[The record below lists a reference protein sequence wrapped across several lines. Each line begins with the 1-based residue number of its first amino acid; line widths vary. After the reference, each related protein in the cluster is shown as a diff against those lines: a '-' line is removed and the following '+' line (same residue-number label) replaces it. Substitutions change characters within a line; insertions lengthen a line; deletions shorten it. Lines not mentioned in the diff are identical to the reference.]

1 MLTFHEAKKSYLE
14 SIIYFKTGNEFTL
27 VMPKNIAYIQ
37 NGIEFDAITK
47 RPVFKPNTRY
57 IITVRNL
64 VARIETIE
72 EPATEPA
79 ADPEAVTEE

>member
-1 MLTFHEAKKSYLE
+1 MLTFYEAEKSYLE
-14 SIIYFKTGNEFTL
+14 SIIYFKTGDEFTL
-27 VMPKNIAYIQ
+27 VMPENIAYIQ
-37 NGIEFDAITK
+37 NGIEFDATTK

-72 EPATEPA
+72 EPVAEPA